1 MRSERDDLDDDPSAL
16 ASVISGMPEVWQ
28 RLLDEHLPDES
39 GRCVV
44 CRGSTSAGVPWPC
57 TLRVIADDAKAICL
71 GAGSLP
77 SLSVEAGATA
87 PCSAI
92 H

>member
-1 MRSERDDLDDDPSAL
+1 MRSERDDLDDDSTAL

-44 CRGSTSAGVPWPC
+44 CRGSTSVGVPWPC

-77 SLSVEAGATA
+77 SPPAEADVTT
-87 PCSAI
+87 PCSAA